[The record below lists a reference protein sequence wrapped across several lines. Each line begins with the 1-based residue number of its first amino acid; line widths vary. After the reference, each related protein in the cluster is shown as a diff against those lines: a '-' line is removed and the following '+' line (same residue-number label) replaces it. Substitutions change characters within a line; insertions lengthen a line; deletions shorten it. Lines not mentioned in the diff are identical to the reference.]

1 MSKERIR
8 IKRKGVYGEGFL
20 SEPQSE
26 QYRKIDQV
34 EKKESPELVHEQLS
48 ALHSFNSKN
57 PKMRERAE
65 KDLKYS
71 EKTDSEPR
79 RVKKVAEL
87 SGNKVDIEAFHP
99 SAYEEDAY
107 AVRTHVVGKPYLD
120 RYTTNDMVSAKS
132 PEDAIDKFLA
142 EKRKKGASDPRP
154 NLKRKI
160 VPNTEGTD
168 LDSPS
173 YGVDGH
179 VRIEDDKIEVDVFD
193 RNIKD
198 ADEAWIAT
206 EEFDNTP
213 EGLKEANQFL
223 KEEGFDA
230 ELTRESEDERR
241 LNQEN
246 GGDKNMSEKC
256 APGEEWVEEYNKD
269 DGTHVKGHCRRKH
282 PHLTRADR
290 RQDAKNLE
298 DRRR

>member
-1 MSKERIR
+1 MSK
-8 IKRKGVYGEGFL
+8 
-20 SEPQSE
+20 
-26 QYRKIDQV
+26 
-34 EKKESPELVHEQLS
+34 PE
-48 ALHSFNSKN
+48 
-57 PKMRERAE
+57 
-65 KDLKYS
+65 
-71 EKTDSEPR
+71 
-79 RVKKVAEL
+79 
-87 SGNKVDIEAFHP
+87 
-99 SAYEEDAY
+99 
-107 AVRTHVVGKPYLD
+107 
-120 RYTTNDMVSAKS
+120 
-132 PEDAIDKFLA
+132 
-142 EKRKKGASDPRP
+142 
-154 NLKRKI
+154 LKRKVAYVTVQRGEGDI
-160 VPNTEGTD
+160 GIDDFSEHRFDNMDEADSYLNRARLTAPDTDHGYHKADVVVHYEDGTVRRERVDLQRDTYYDIGEQMKREDRFRSEHPELFRSSFDKKGDSRTITRMIDLTSDGTD

-213 EGLKEANQFL
+213 EGLKEANRFL

-230 ELTRESEDERR
+230 ELTRENEHERR
-241 LNQEN
+241 LNQGN

-290 RQDAKNLE
+290 RQDAKNLK

>member
-1 MSKERIR
+1 MAKERIR

-57 PKMRERAE
+57 PRMRERAE

-71 EKTDSEPR
+71 EKTDNEPR

-120 RYTTNDMVSAKS
+120 RYTTNEMISAKS

-142 EKRKKGASDPRP
+142 EKHKKG
-154 NLKRKI
+154 
-160 VPNTEGTD
+160 TEG
-168 LDSPS
+168 
-173 YGVDGH
+173 
-179 VRIEDDKIEVDVFD
+179 E
-193 RNIKD
+193 N
-198 ADEAWIAT
+198 
-206 EEFDNTP
+206 
-213 EGLKEANQFL
+213 
-223 KEEGFDA
+223 
-230 ELTRESEDERR
+230 R

-256 APGEEWVEEYNKD
+256 APGEEWVEEYNKN
-269 DGTHVKGHCRRKH
+269 DGTHVKGHCRRIH